1 MTDNTIFLP
10 SSDDLNVIIDIYA
23 DNLNDSIE
31 FNDEILR
38 YTEKEIINGCEKT
51 LSNINH
57 EIKKLL
63 IYKLL
68 FIEKDIIA
76 NENTMKEI
84 DYKVKNEISFNKN
97 EIMKKMY
104 DYTKKVDVKDFLES
118 GYEIG
123 LNDNK
128 CKEIYDRFKDYKD
141 KDNKLYLNGCK
152 NYLFIG
158 LTGSKEIELVNMYI
172 KKLKNIKL
180 LDIGSK

>member
-1 MTDNTIFLP
+1 MTDNAILLP
-10 SSDDLNVIIDIYA
+10 SSCDLNIIIGKYA
-23 DNLNDSIE
+23 DNINYSIE
-31 FNDEILR
+31 FKDDILR
-38 YTEKEIINGCEKT
+38 YTEKEIIDDCEKT

-68 FIEKDIIA
+68 FIEKDIIV

-97 EIMKKMY
+97 EIMKKIY
-104 DYTKKVDVKDFLES
+104 DYTKEVDVNDFLGS
-118 GYEIG
+118 GNEIG

-141 KDNKLYLNGCK
+141 SKLYLNRCK

-158 LTGSKEIELVNMYI
+158 LTGSKEIELVNIHI